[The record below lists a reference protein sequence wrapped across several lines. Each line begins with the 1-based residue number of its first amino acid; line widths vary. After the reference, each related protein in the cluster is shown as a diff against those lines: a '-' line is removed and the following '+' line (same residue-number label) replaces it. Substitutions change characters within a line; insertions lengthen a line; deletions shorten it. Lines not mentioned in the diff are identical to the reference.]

1 MKTKIKFLFAAL
13 MLFCIAQVNAQNSCN
28 KVCAVSA
35 GSNKTICCP
44 PGSVTIGGSPCI
56 TYGGGGTACTYT
68 YSWVPTTGLSS
79 ATVCNPTASPTVT
92 TTYTLYVNFSGLC
105 CCDGGTGSCPS
116 QTCTAIQRSSTV
128 KVTVNNTCCRLIS
141 PDQENEKVNSEIN
154 LFPNPTEGKFSL
166 QFNQLV
172 AGTCIVIYDANGKQ
186 AMFEANLD
194 VNKKQ
199 FDYDLT
205 QMAKGIYY
213 VKVIEGES
221 TLYLKKI
228 VLQ

>member
-1 MKTKIKFLFAAL
+1 MKTKIKFLFASL
-13 MLFCIAQVNAQNSCN
+13 MLFCIAQVNAQNTCN
-28 KVCAVSA
+28 QVCGTVSA
-35 GSNKTICCP
+35 GSNKSICCP
-44 PGSVTIGGSPCI
+44 GGSVIIGGSPCVSS
-56 TYGGGGTACTYT
+56 GGSCTGYT

-92 TTYTLYVNFSGLC
+92 TTYTLYVIFPSTC
-105 CCDGGTGSCPS
+105 CCDGPIGNCATGGCALSKS
-116 QTCTAIQRSSTV
+116 ATV

-141 PDQENEKVNSEIN
+141 PEKDKEQMNTEIN
-154 LFPNPTEGKFSL
+154 LFPNPTDGKFSL
-166 QFNQLV
+166 QFNQIEN
-172 AGTCIVIYDANGKQ
+172 GTCVVIFDANGKQ
-186 AMFEANLD
+186 VLEDANLD

-213 VKVIEGES
+213 VKVIEGEN
-221 TLYLKKI
+221 TLYLRKI